1 MSEPKAHNSMIKLGL
16 EMGPLLLFFLANSQP
31 HLFKPLL
38 APWLPAGLFEGEK
51 AGIFTAT
58 ILLMIGVLVTLVISQ
73 RLTGRWPIMPLVTAI
88 AVLFF
93 GALTLAFQNDV
104 FIKMKPT
111 IVNLIFG
118 AALLGGLYFGKL
130 LLPLA
135 LDSVMHLTAQGW
147 RILTLRWGLFFFALA
162 GLNELVWR
170 TQTTDVWAKF
180 KVFGIVP
187 LTMVFALAQVPL
199 ILRYETKPEAGSRPA
214 PSPDDAT

>member
-1 MSEPKAHNSMIKLGL
+1 MNPSTSQRPIAKLAL
-16 EMGPLLLFFLANSQP
+16 EMGPLLLFFVANSQP
-31 HLFKPLL
+31 QWFKPWL
-38 APWLPAGLFEGEK
+38 APWLPQGLIEGEK

-58 ILLMIGVLVTLVISQ
+58 ILLMVGVLLALVISY
-73 RLTGRWPIMPLVTAI
+73 RMTRHLPIMPLVTAG

-93 GALTLAFQNDV
+93 GGLTLVFQNDI

-118 AALLGGLYFGKL
+118 SALLGGLYFGKL

-135 LDSVMHLTAQGW
+135 LDSVMHLSQQGW
-147 RILTLRWGLFFFALA
+147 RVLTLRWGLFFFALA

-199 ILRYETKPEAGSRPA
+199 ILRYEIKPDTGPA
-214 PSPDDAT
+214 RSE

>member
-1 MSEPKAHNSMIKLGL
+1 MNQPKAHNPLLKIGL

-31 HLFKPLL
+31 HVFRPLM
-38 APWLPAGLFEGEK
+38 APFLPATLLEGEK

-58 ILLMIGVLVTLVISQ
+58 IVLMIGVLVTLVISQ
-73 RLTGRWPIMPLVTAI
+73 RMTGRWPIMPLVTAV
-88 AVLFF
+88 AVLVF
-93 GALTLAFQNDV
+93 GALTLAFQNDI

-118 AALLGGLYFGKL
+118 AALLGGLAFGKL

-135 LDSVMHLTAQGW
+135 LGSVMDLTARGW
-147 RILTLRWGLFFFALA
+147 RILTVRWGLFFFALA
-162 GLNELVWR
+162 GLNEVVWR

-187 LTMVFALAQVPL
+187 LTMIFALAQVPL
-199 ILRYETKPEAGSRPA
+199 ILRYETKPEQGA
-214 PSPDDAT
+214 DAASSSEEAR